1 MLTLGKVGT
10 GGAAASYYEEADD
23 YYHQDRSPSRWSGEG
38 AAALGLQGE
47 VDAQAFR
54 DLLDGKMPD
63 GSQLHNAADGR
74 RGGTDFT
81 FSAPK
86 SVSMQSLI
94 GGDERLVDAHER
106 AVAKAME
113 YVQGL
118 ATYRVTEGGVT
129 HSEASDKLL
138 IAGFRHDLSR
148 ALDPN
153 LHTHAVVINATQRG
167 DGQWRA
173 VEQGEF
179 YKQQKLIGSLYRA
192 ELAMEV
198 RQLGYEVRL
207 THADGR
213 FELAHITPA
222 QVDAY
227 SHRGNAIKEGL
238 AAQGL
243 DRETATAR
251 QKEVI
256 ALATREA
263 KTDVDRVALR
273 EGWRESSR
281 ALGVDYSPK
290 PAVVAE
296 RDTAR
301 QAAAVDA
308 VAFAVAHHT
317 ERQAVVKHTQLVQ
330 AALERGTGGTDLAAI
345 RAEITRQVE
354 TGGLIRAGERYTT
367 PEAQQRERDILA
379 VAERGRGAVAPMM
392 DKPAAERALEATTL
406 NAGQRAAAVLVTSTD
421 ERVSAIQGSA
431 GTGKT
436 TMLREARQIAE
447 SQGYRLV
454 GLAPSTVAVREL
466 QKAGIQSQTVAAFT
480 QREHTGIDGK
490 SVIVLDEAGMVAA
503 RDMHRVLHQAEAAGA
518 RVVLLGDVQ
527 QLKAVE
533 AGRPFAQLQEAGV
546 ARVEMGEI
554 QRQTDAQLRHAVELA
569 ARGETGL
576 SLAVLDRHVI
586 EIDGHRQR
594 HQAIAKDYVMLPAAD
609 RAQTLILAGT
619 HAARESINEQVRAE
633 LGLAGQGL
641 TVPTLQSKDLTRE
654 QARMSLS
661 YQAGDIV
668 EARKAYPSLGLERG
682 DQARV
687 VDAGA
692 GRVTLERA
700 DGEQVQWRPALQ
712 PHLGAYTPQQRELAP
727 GDAVRLTANDH
738 ARDIA
743 NGERATV
750 LAVDAERQTITL
762 HKADGAEISL
772 DASRPLHLDHGYCST
787 VHAAQGQTA
796 ERVLFEADTKSAV
809 ANESLYYVAISR
821 ARSEVTIYTDER
833 QMLPQVLGRED
844 SKTAALEVDGGKAQD
859 RETAKGADH
868 QAMALD

>member
-10 GGAAASYYEEADD
+10 GGAAATYYEEADD

-47 VDAQAFR
+47 VNAQAFR
-54 DLLDGKMPD
+54 NLLDGHMPD
-63 GSQLHNAADGR
+63 GSRLHNAADGR

-86 SVSMQSLI
+86 SVSMQALI
-94 GGDERLVDAHER
+94 GGDERLVDAHEY
-106 AVAKAME
+106 AVARAME

-118 ATYRVTEGGVT
+118 ASYRVTEDGVSR
-129 HSEASDKLL
+129 SETSDKLL
-138 IAGFRHDLSR
+138 VASFRHDLSR

-173 VEQGEF
+173 LEQGEF
-179 YKQQKLIGSLYRA
+179 YRQQKLIGALYRA
-192 ELAMEV
+192 ELAIET
-198 RQLGYEVRL
+198 QKLGYEVRL

-222 QVDAY
+222 QVAAY
-227 SHRGNAIKEGL
+227 SHRGKEVEERL

-243 DRETATAR
+243 DRGSASAR
-251 QKEVI
+251 QKEVA

-263 KTDVDRVALR
+263 KTDVDRTSLR

-281 ALGVDYSPK
+281 ALGVDYGLK
-290 PAVVAE
+290 IAAVAD
-296 RDTAR
+296 RDIAR
-301 QAAAVDA
+301 QAAAMDA

-317 ERQAVVKHTQLVQ
+317 ERQAVVTHTQLVH

-345 RAEITRQVE
+345 RTEIERQVE

-367 PEAQQRERDILA
+367 AEAQQRERDILA
-379 VAERGRGAVAPMM
+379 VAERGRGAVVPML
-392 DKPAAERALEATTL
+392 DKPAAERALESTTL
-406 NAGQRAAAVLVTSTD
+406 NAGQRAAAVLVVSTD

-436 TMLREARQIAE
+436 TMLRQAHGLAE
-447 SQGYRLV
+447 DQGYRMV
-454 GLAPSTVAVREL
+454 GLAPSAAAVREL
-466 QKAGIQSQTVAAFT
+466 ERAGIRSETVAAFT
-480 QREHTGIDGK
+480 QRERTGIDGK
-490 SVIVLDEAGMVAA
+490 SVIVLDEAGMAPA
-503 RDMHRVLHQAEAAGA
+503 RDMLRVLQQAEASGA

-569 ARGETGL
+569 ARGDTER
-576 SLAVLDRHVI
+576 SLAVLERHVI
-586 EIDGHRQR
+586 EIDGYRQR

-619 HAARESINEQVRAE
+619 RAARESINDQVRAE

-641 TVPTLQSKDLTRE
+641 TMATLQSKDLTRE

-738 ARDIA
+738 ACGIV

-762 HKADGAEISL
+762 RKADGAEISL

-809 ANESLYYVAISR
+809 ANESLYYVGISR

-833 QMLPQVLGRED
+833 HLLPQMLGRED
-844 SKTAALEVDGGKAQD
+844 AKAAALDLAQPPAD
-859 RETAKGADH
+859 SAKRVGEIA
-868 QAMALD
+868 AELM